1 MIIAKITSKITINN
15 HFVGYALA
23 EDGFLC
29 SDIGKV
35 AADDIESC
43 ESAQSVLKNI
53 KPDIKTAVMET
64 SHKKQ
69 PKGCFVIQNTI
80 FLNTDSADTPRIGSR
95 QICKG
100 TLNMQFKINSILF

>member
-1 MIIAKITSKITINN
+1 MINN
-15 HFVGYALA
+15 QFVGYALA
-23 EDGFLC
+23 EEGFLC

-43 ESAQSVLKNI
+43 ESAQYVLKNI

-80 FLNTDSADTPRIGSR
+80 FLNTDSADTPRTGSR

-100 TLNMQFKINSILF
+100 TLNMPFKINLTFLR